1 MHYHLRTISAPR
13 NGGTL
18 RLKKWNAV
26 LALLTMLALFVHMG
40 YSVFAYL
47 TFYYNPT
54 LKMLTAMPNLVFL
67 CLHAITGMCSVFL
80 LGDGTRV
87 APYQQQNRQTVV
99 QRVSAALIFPL
110 LIVHLRTFDLLK
122 NAAEGGSWAVFALVL
137 CAQIAFYVIVAT
149 HVATSFSRALITLG
163 LLSSRET
170 QARIDRAVAIVC
182 AVLVVAATVV
192 VTKGQLSMF
201 LHA

>member
-1 MHYHLRTISAPR
+1 M
-13 NGGTL
+13 
-18 RLKKWNAV
+18 RLKKCN
-26 LALLTMLALFVHMG
+26 ALLGLLTILALFVHMA
-40 YSVFAYL
+40 YNVFAYL

-54 LKMLTAMPNLVFL
+54 VKTLTAMPILVFL

-87 APYQQQNRQTVV
+87 SPYGQQNRRTVM

-110 LIVHLRTFDLLK
+110 LIVHLNSFNLLK
-122 NAAEGGSWAVFALVL
+122 SSAESGNWILFVLVSIAQFGFYAVILL
-137 CAQIAFYVIVAT
+137 

-170 QARIDRAVAIVC
+170 QTKIDRFIAVACVF
-182 AVLVVAATVV
+182 LFLAAAIV
-192 VTKGQLSMF
+192 VTKIQLGMF
-201 LHA
+201 LPA

>member
-1 MHYHLRTISAPR
+1 MK
-13 NGGTL
+13 
-18 RLKKWNAV
+18 LKKCNAA
-26 LALLTMLALFVHMG
+26 LGLLTILALFVHIG

-54 LKMLTAMPNLVFL
+54 VKTLTAAPVIVFT

-87 APYQQQNRQTVV
+87 DPYQKQNRRTVI

-110 LIVHLRTFDLLK
+110 LIVHLNTFNMLK
-122 NAAEGGSWAVFALVL
+122 GAAEGGVWIVFGLVL
-137 CAQIAFYVIVAT
+137 LAQVAFYAVVAL

-163 LLSSRET
+163 WLSSKKT
-170 QARIDRAVAIVC
+170 QEKIDRVVTVLCACLFLVA
-182 AVLVVAATVV
+182 ALVVI
-192 VTKGQLSMF
+192 KGQLSMF
-201 LHA
+201 LFA

>member
-1 MHYHLRTISAPR
+1 M
-13 NGGTL
+13 G
-18 RLKKWNAV
+18 LKKCNAA
-26 LALLTMLALFVHMG
+26 LALLTMLALFVHIG
-40 YSVFAYL
+40 YNAFAYL

-54 LKMLTAMPNLVFL
+54 LKTLTSVPTLVFV

-87 APYQQQNRQTVV
+87 DPYQRKNRRTVA

-122 NAAEGGSWAVFALVL
+122 GAAEGGTWVMFGLVL
-137 CAQIAFYVIVAT
+137 CTQLAFYAVIAV
-149 HVATSFSRALITLG
+149 HVVTSFSRALITLG

-170 QARIDRAVAIVC
+170 QARIDQ
-182 AVLVVAATVV
+182 VVAALCIGLVLFAAFVV
-192 VTKGQLSMF
+192 VKGQLSMF
-201 LHA
+201 LSA